1 MTAVNAIAP
10 DTHPI
15 RAWLRTALETTGT
28 PAPGGA
34 TDMSA
39 VIAFPAHRAR
49 RIETDRGSDV
59 MLGIVSTP
67 PDEPASRPGA
77 QALDSLLGRVAQRD
91 REAFAALY
99 DQMSARVLGLV
110 TRLLRDPSQSE
121 EVTQEVFLELW
132 QQAGS
137 FRAGRGS
144 AVSWI
149 LTMAHRRAVDRVR
162 ASQASRDRDARIGL
176 RDLDVPFDQVA
187 ETVEVR
193 IEHERVKRAMAR
205 LTELQREA
213 VILAY
218 YGGYTHPEMAEILR
232 IPLGTIKTRLR
243 DAMIRLRDELG
254 VQS

>member
-1 MTAVNAIAP
+1 
-10 DTHPI
+10 
-15 RAWLRTALETTGT
+15 
-28 PAPGGA
+28 
-34 TDMSA
+34 MSA
-39 VIAFPAHRAR
+39 VIAFPVHRVR
-49 RIETDRGSDV
+49 TRDRGTDA

-67 PDEPASRPGA
+67 PDDPAPRQGGPG
-77 QALDSLLGRVAQRD
+77 LDGLLRLVAERD
-91 REAFAALY
+91 RAAFATLY
-99 DQMSARVLGLV
+99 DQMSSRVLGLV

-132 QQAGS
+132 QQADS
-137 FRAGRGS
+137 FKATRGS

-149 LTMAHRRAVDRVR
+149 LTIAHRRAVDRVR

-218 YGGYTHPEMAEILR
+218 YGGYTHPEMAEVLR
-232 IPLGTIKTRLR
+232 IPLGTVKTRLR

-254 VQS
+254 VTS